1 MYLCPGL
8 PLGMVPSRGNPK
20 QQAALLSKCVLG
32 LELEWQPDAWPGHP
46 AMELWSFKTVS
57 CTSPSPHSLAGL
69 SHCGREG
76 GHCQLEVVTLGKES
90 SLAHTV
96 QCLKPQHRP
105 SPWVSSCP
113 SGPILSHSLA
123 DRTLEISFEC

>member
-1 MYLCPGL
+1 M
-8 PLGMVPSRGNPK
+8 

-32 LELEWQPDAWPGHP
+32 LELEWQPPDAWP
-46 AMELWSFKTVS
+46 A
-57 CTSPSPHSLAGL
+57 PSHGAVVLQDSLLYQPFPHSLA

-90 SLAHTV
+90 SPSPHGAVPET
-96 QCLKPQHRP
+96 PTFGS

-113 SGPILSHSLA
+113 SGPHSQSFTC
-123 DRTLEISFEC
+123 RQNLEISFER